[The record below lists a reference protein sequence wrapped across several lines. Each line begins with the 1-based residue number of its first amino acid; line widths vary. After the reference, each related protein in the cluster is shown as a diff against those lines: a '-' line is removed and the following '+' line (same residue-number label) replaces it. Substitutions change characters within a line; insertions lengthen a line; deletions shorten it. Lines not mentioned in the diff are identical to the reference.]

1 MNERLFFPPASI
13 SYFSHLSS
21 KTIALCFCAWSAHLV
36 ELTFSAVWLRDDVS
50 ESASVFWKP
59 LTLCFEART
68 PPPLLTFSVII
79 EAFHVCQ
86 PRPAS
91 TLVPD
96 QPLVSGNLWVMS
108 PGDCLIVPSHRFLS
122 ARLSPAEAGGIS
134 EPRRKTSRFLPRV
147 CFLRHFFF

>member
-1 MNERLFFPPASI
+1 MLPRVERSPCGTDLLSCLAALEWFPPRRRL
-13 SYFSHLSS
+13 H
-21 KTIALCFCAWSAHLV
+21 
-36 ELTFSAVWLRDDVS
+36 DDVS

-59 LTLCFEART
+59 LTLCFEARSL
-68 PPPLLTFSVII
+68 PPLLTFSVII

-122 ARLSPAEAGGIS
+122 AGLSPAEAGGIS
-134 EPRRKTSRFLPRV
+134 EPRRKTSWFLPRV
-147 CFLRHFFF
+147 CFLRHLFF